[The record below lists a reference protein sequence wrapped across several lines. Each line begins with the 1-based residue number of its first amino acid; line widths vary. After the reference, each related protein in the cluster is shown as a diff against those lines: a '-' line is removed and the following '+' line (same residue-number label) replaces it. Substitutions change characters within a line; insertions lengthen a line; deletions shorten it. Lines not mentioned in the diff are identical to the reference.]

1 MKQLGD
7 HSAWMTALATCA
19 ALASAA
25 CGDAIG
31 ETPDTGGTGGQ
42 MATMGGSSTTA
53 GSGGSAATVGG
64 TTGGET
70 GGSGSLTGGSGGTPS
85 GGSAGSSTNGGS
97 GGGSGGSGGSTGGSG
112 GSSGGSGGSGGGSA
126 GTGGSGGGGG
136 LGPFGVTSCQ
146 PAFETACKPEIEFVN
161 GDPGGRGK
169 VFTDAIPDVEGTMK
183 EIACT
188 ACSMLYRMPSEIPQN
203 KHPSKIRLVL
213 DEHGG
218 VAQAGGGQIQFD
230 LNYINGYAGK
240 PADQVKREMMGV
252 LQHET
257 VHLYQ
262 NYGNGGTGEGLADLV
277 RARTGYYERNRWR
290 SGGSWKDA
298 YTTSGNFYSWLT
310 GPCTFHSETRPV
322 HDLDLPYKLNKALAN
337 TNGDGA
343 YTAVD
348 NLLKATFN
356 KSADELWTEYQDTAF
371 K

>member
-1 MKQLGD
+1 
-7 HSAWMTALATCA
+7 MTALATGA
-19 ALASAA
+19 ALVTVA
-25 CGDAIG
+25 CSDAIG
-31 ETPDTGGTGGQ
+31 DVPSTGGTGGQ
-42 MATMGGSSTTA
+42 VAMGGSSTTA
-53 GSGGSAATVGG
+53 GSGGSAI
-64 TTGGET
+64 TGGAAN
-70 GGSGSLTGGSGGTPS
+70 GGGGAGGDVSLTGGSGGTPS
-85 GGSAGSSTNGGS
+85 GGSAGSSTSGGS
-97 GGGSGGSGGSTGGSG
+97 GGGSGGSAGGSG
-112 GSSGGSGGSGGGSA
+112 GSAGGSGGSGGSA
-126 GTGGSGGGGG
+126 GGSGGSGGSAGGG
-136 LGPFGVTSCQ
+136 LGPFGVISCQ
-146 PAFETACKPEIEFVN
+146 PAFETACKPDIEFVN

-230 LNYINGYAGK
+230 LNYINGYADD

-310 GPCTFHSETRPV
+310 GPCTFHSETRPM

-337 TNGDGA
+337 TSGDGA

-348 NLLKATFN
+348 NLLKATFG

-371 K
+371 